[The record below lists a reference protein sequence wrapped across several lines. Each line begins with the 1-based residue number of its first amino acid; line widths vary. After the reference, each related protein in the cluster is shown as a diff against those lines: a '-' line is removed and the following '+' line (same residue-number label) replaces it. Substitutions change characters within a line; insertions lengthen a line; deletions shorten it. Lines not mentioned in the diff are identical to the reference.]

1 MAGERLR
8 GWEISYNGIVERGG
22 EAGLGGGRVVERDD
36 MNSREI
42 NDVESTEPGNLL
54 HLNLLHLSP
63 EGIGKEGSAVA
74 RSDNFIFSCCTHM
87 RD

>member
-1 MAGERLR
+1 MAGEGLR
-8 GWEISYNGIVERGG
+8 GREISYNCIVERRG
-22 EAGLGGGRVVERDD
+22 EAGRGGGSVVERDD

-42 NDVESTEPGNLL
+42 NDVESTEPEDQL

-74 RSDNFIFSCCTHM
+74 RSDNFIFSWCTHM
-87 RD
+87 QA